1 MASIF
6 ELQNPP
12 FGQLT
17 KTKVIKTENGAMTL
31 TTAELIEGIVDGT
44 PTGNRNRTIT
54 TPTAAEIL
62 TALGVQNKVGQTFE
76 LTVVNKAASTHKYT
90 LTAGSNVTIVGEPDI
105 TADTSG
111 TFIFRVTSSTA
122 VSAFRK

>member
-6 ELQNPP
+6 ELENPP

-17 KTKVIKTENGAMTL
+17 KTKVIKTENAAMTL

-44 PTGNRNRTIT
+44 PTGNRTIT
-54 TPTAAEIL
+54 TPTAAEII
-62 TALGVQNKVGQTFE
+62 TALGIQNKVGQCFE

-111 TFIFRVTSSTA
+111 TFIFRVTSATA

>member
-1 MASIF
+1 MATIF

-17 KTKVIKTENGAMTL
+17 KTKVIKTENGAHTL
-31 TTAELIEGIVDGT
+31 TTAEIIEGIVDGT
-44 PTGNRNRTIT
+44 PTGNRAIT
-54 TPTAAEIL
+54 TPTAAEIIS
-62 TALGVQNKVGQTFE
+62 ALGTQSGVGQCFE
-76 LTVVNKAASTHKYT
+76 HTIVNKAASTHKFT
-90 LTAGSNVTIVGEPDI
+90 LTAGSGVTIVGEPDI

-111 TFIFRVTSSTA
+111 TFIFRVSSSTA

>member
-1 MASIF
+1 MASLF
-6 ELQNPP
+6 ELQNPN

-17 KTKVIKTENGAMTL
+17 KTKVIKTENAAMTL

-44 PTGNRNRTIT
+44 PTGNRTVT

-76 LTVVNKAASTHKYT
+76 LTIVNKATSTHKFT
-90 LTAGSNVTIVGEPDI
+90 LTAGSDVTIVGD
-105 TADTSG
+105 ADVAAATSG
-111 TFIFRVTSSTA
+111 SFIFRVTSSTT

>member
-1 MASIF
+1 MASLF
-6 ELQNPP
+6 ELQNPN

-17 KTKVIKTENGAMTL
+17 KTKVIKTENGAHTL

-44 PTGNRNRTIT
+44 PTGNRAVT

-62 TALGVQNKVGQTFE
+62 TALGAQNKVGQTFE
-76 LTVVNKAASTHKYT
+76 LTIVNKATSTYKFT
-90 LTAGSNVTIVGEPDI
+90 LTAGSNVTIVGD
-105 TADTSG
+105 ADVVAASSG
-111 TFIFRVTSSTA
+111 TFVFRVTSSTA

>member
-1 MASIF
+1 MSLNSNEEIKNF
-6 ELQNPP
+6 CL
-12 FGQLT
+12 
-17 KTKVIKTENGAMTL
+17 KVIKTENGAMTL

-44 PTGNRNRTIT
+44 PTGNRTIT

-62 TALGVQNKVGQTFE
+62 TALGTQNKVGQCFE
-76 LTVVNKAASTHKYT
+76 LTVVNKAASTHKFT
-90 LTAGSNVTIVGEPDI
+90 LTAGSDVTIVGEPDI

>member
-17 KTKVIKTENGAMTL
+17 KNKVIKTENAAMTL

-44 PTGNRNRTIT
+44 P
-54 TPTAAEIL
+54 
-62 TALGVQNKVGQTFE
+62 
-76 LTVVNKAASTHKYT
+76 HKYT

>member
-1 MASIF
+1 MATIF

-17 KTKVIKTENGAMTL
+17 KTMVIKTENGAHTL
-31 TTAELIEGIVDGT
+31 TTAEIIEGIVDGT
-44 PTGNRNRTIT
+44 PTGNRAIT
-54 TPTAAEIL
+54 TPTAAEIIS
-62 TALGVQNKVGQTFE
+62 ALGTQSGVGQCFE
-76 LTVVNKAASTHKYT
+76 LTIVNKAASTHKFT
-90 LTAGSNVTIVGEPDI
+90 LTAGSGVTIVGEPDV

-111 TFIFRVTSSTA
+111 TFIFRVSSSTA

>member
-1 MASIF
+1 MATIF

-17 KTKVIKTENGAMTL
+17 KTKVIKTENGAHTL
-31 TTAELIEGIVDGT
+31 TTAEIIEGIVDGT
-44 PTGNRNRTIT
+44 PTGNRAIT
-54 TPTAAEIL
+54 TPTAAEIIS
-62 TALGVQNKVGQTFE
+62 TLGTQSGVGQCFE
-76 LTVVNKAASTHKYT
+76 LTIVNKAASTHKFT
-90 LTAGSNVTIVGEPDI
+90 LTEGSGVTIVGEPDI

-111 TFIFRVTSSTA
+111 TFIFRVSSSTA

>member
-17 KTKVIKTENGAMTL
+17 KTKVIKTENAAMTL

-44 PTGNRNRTIT
+44 PTGNRTIT
-54 TPTAAEIL
+54 TPTAAEII
-62 TALGVQNKVGQTFE
+62 TALGIQNKVGQCFE

-111 TFIFRVTSSTA
+111 TFIFRVTSATA

>member
-1 MASIF
+1 MASLF
-6 ELQNPP
+6 ELQNPN

-17 KTKVIKTENGAMTL
+17 KTKVIKTENGAHTL

-44 PTGNRNRTIT
+44 PTGNRAVT
-54 TPTAAEIL
+54 TPSAADIL

-76 LTVVNKAASTHKYT
+76 LTIVNKATSTHKFT
-90 LTAGSNVTIVGEPDI
+90 LTAGSDVTIVGD
-105 TADTSG
+105 ADVVAASSG
-111 TFIFRVTSSTA
+111 TFVFRVTSSTA

>member
-44 PTGNRNRTIT
+44 PTGNRAVT
-54 TPTAAEIL
+54 TPSAADIL

-76 LTVVNKAASTHKYT
+76 LTIVNKATSTHKFT
-90 LTAGSNVTIVGEPDI
+90 LTAGSDVTIVGD
-105 TADTSG
+105 ADVVAASSG

>member
-1 MASIF
+1 MASLF
-6 ELQNPP
+6 ELQNPN

-17 KTKVIKTENGAMTL
+17 KTKVIKTENAAMTL

-44 PTGNRNRTIT
+44 PTGNRTVT

-76 LTVVNKAASTHKYT
+76 LTIVNKATSTHKFT
-90 LTAGSNVTIVGEPDI
+90 LTAGSNVTIVGD
-105 TADTSG
+105 ADVAAATSG
-111 TFIFRVTSSTA
+111 TFIFRVTSSTT

>member
-6 ELQNPP
+6 ELQYPP

-44 PTGNRNRTIT
+44 PTGNRTIT
-54 TPTAAEIL
+54 TPTAAAIL
-62 TALGVQNKVGQTFE
+62 TALGIQNKVGQTFE
-76 LTVVNKAASTHKYT
+76 LTIVNKATSTHKFT
-90 LTAGSNVTIVGEPDI
+90 LTAGSGVTIVGDAEV
-105 TADTSG
+105 AAATSG

>member
-1 MASIF
+1 MASLF
-6 ELQNPP
+6 ELQNPN

-17 KTKVIKTENGAMTL
+17 KTKVIKTENGAHTL

-44 PTGNRNRTIT
+44 PTGNRAVT

-62 TALGVQNKVGQTFE
+62 TALGAQNKIGQTFE
-76 LTVVNKAASTHKYT
+76 LTIVNKATSTHKFT
-90 LTAGSNVTIVGEPDI
+90 LTAGSNVTIVGD
-105 TADTSG
+105 ADVAAASSG
-111 TFIFRVTSSTA
+111 TFVFRVTSTTA

>member
-17 KTKVIKTENGAMTL
+17 KTKVIKTENGAHTL
-31 TTAELIEGIVDGT
+31 TNDELIEGIVDGT
-44 PTGNRNRTIT
+44 PTGNRAIT
-54 TPTAAEIL
+54 TPTAAEIIS
-62 TALGVQNKVGQTFE
+62 ALGTQSGVGQCFE
-76 LTVVNKAASTHKYT
+76 LTIVNKAASTHKFT
-90 LTAGSNVTIVGEPDI
+90 LTAGSGVTIVGEPDV
-105 TADTSG
+105 TADSSG
-111 TFIFRVTSSTA
+111 TFIFRVSSSTA